1 MIKFKEDHKIAFP
14 SKNATRY
21 EWFDKDGKVTQLDV
35 QKLSDHELFALRA
48 SMNEWYHT
56 QIGVIDDEINNWH
69 PVYCAVCGE
78 EDLAF
83 RGRPFVTWGLRGG
96 HILCPRHV
104 RAFDNFKKPKAE
116 RHRLEDIEDA
126 EIAELFGS

>member
-1 MIKFKEDHKIAFP
+1 MIQFKDDHKVTIASPNRTHF
-14 SKNATRY
+14 
-21 EWFDKDGKVTQLDV
+21 EWFDDDGRIKDIDVT
-35 QKLSDHELFALRA
+35 KLTDNELFTLKTTIKD
-48 SMNEWYHT
+48 WYY
-56 QIGVIDDEINNWH
+56 QQMGVIDDEINNWH

-96 HILCPRHV
+96 YILCPRHV

-126 EIAELFGS
+126 EIRELFG